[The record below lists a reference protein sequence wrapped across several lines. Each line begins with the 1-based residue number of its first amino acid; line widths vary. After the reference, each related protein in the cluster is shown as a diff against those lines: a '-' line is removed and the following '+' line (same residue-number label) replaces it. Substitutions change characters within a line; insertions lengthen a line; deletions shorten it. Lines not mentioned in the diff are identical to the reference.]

1 MYFFYRFINF
11 TSYVINNT
19 FASISLNFVGDN
31 NDSTIITFLSLGAT
45 RAYLNNVSRHIY
57 IKTLLIYIHISNI

>member
-1 MYFFYRFINF
+1 MNL

-31 NDSTIITFLSLGAT
+31 KDSTIITFLSLGAT
-45 RAYLNNVSRHIY
+45 RAHLKKNCKIHLHY
-57 IKTLLIYIHISNI
+57 ISH

>member
-1 MYFFYRFINF
+1 M
-11 TSYVINNT
+11 NNT

-45 RAYLNNVSRHIY
+45 RACLKTCIINTHY
-57 IKTLLIYIHISNI
+57 ISCVIHTIKLWNIIHITCKIVNE